1 MEDGDRSVSKKC
13 TPLGATTIMCYV
25 YENEMKFGQA
35 GMGLKSLVSKKCNGV
50 VFSLVQVFLNSQELT
65 EMNALRRNETFETNA
80 TIVHV
85 YSGII
90 SEPSE
95 VRSSDPGSVL

>member
-35 GMGLKSLVSKKCNGV
+35 GMGLKSLVSKNVMVWYSAWFKC
-50 VFSLVQVFLNSQELT
+50 S
-65 EMNALRRNETFETNA
+65 
-80 TIVHV
+80 
-85 YSGII
+85 
-90 SEPSE
+90 
-95 VRSSDPGSVL
+95 

>member
-1 MEDGDRSVSKKC
+1 MYAIRGDDYNVLCLRERDEIWPSRNGS
-13 TPLGATTIMCYV
+13 
-25 YENEMKFGQA
+25 Q
-35 GMGLKSLVSKKCNGV
+35 KSCVKKCNGV